1 MRAMQRILLSATLAM
16 AAPALAQTAAPRA
29 QVQAPTPAVAA
40 AAVAVSR
47 AVSGQTL
54 NCPAALN
61 TTPGAVCLI
70 SRGTTV
76 VTLRPR
82 ISAAVGGA
90 AMTNWQSSANNQ
102 ISNLIV
108 RSGQTP
114 VYVLLG
120 QLGGDVLVTI
130 DTVAAL
136 QSRAQAPAA
145 QAQAPAAQPAS
156 AAPQAAAPQPA
167 PAQPAAA
174 PAVALVSAAALREIA
189 PVTPLEGG
197 RYVIRVGE
205 RALTFAAGS
214 ANATLNGAPQTLEAA
229 PTVQGGSL
237 SVPASA
243 YRLLGCTVTATALQ
257 PNQRVIACGGR
268 ALTVPLLR

>member
-1 MRAMQRILLSATLAM
+1 MRAMQRILLSATLTM

-40 AAVAVSR
+40 AAVVVSR
-47 AVSGQTL
+47 AISGQTL

-61 TTPGAVCLI
+61 TTPSAVCLI
-70 SRGTTV
+70 SRSTDV

-136 QSRAQAPAA
+136 QARPQTPAAQTTAAQAPAT
-145 QAQAPAAQPAS
+145 QAPATQAPA
-156 AAPQAAAPQPA
+156 PA
-167 PAQPAAA
+167 PAQAA

-205 RALTFAAGS
+205 RSLTFTAGNAA
-214 ANATLNGAPQTLEAA
+214 ATLNGAAQTLETA
-229 PTVQGGSL
+229 PTVQGGTL